1 MVVKKGRVSSIQTA
15 GIVTNLSALRGF
27 QVKRCAYGRNSSTV
41 SLRLQI
47 HSISNTRGAGMNL
60 GHLPSVLAEH
70 ILRYPGGGRQVGN
83 PGGLQL
89 VIGANGTSVQTSR
102 QA

>member
-1 MVVKKGRVSSIQTA
+1 
-15 GIVTNLSALRGF
+15 
-27 QVKRCAYGRNSSTV
+27 
-41 SLRLQI
+41 
-47 HSISNTRGAGMNL
+47 MNL